1 MQQLQVQTIA
11 PRQCLPD
18 FQADN
23 PASQAGHG
31 TRKQSLALPNTARC
45 SSVKQPRKRQPKP
58 ISLDPPRQSGRLA
71 SQAKVNYQEDTFAED
86 RKILSRLSTTGFVM
100 SSHKTPGKTVSEDM
114 SLMDVFKKS
123 PYYEAVDEP
132 VLRLVQ
138 ECMEAAK

>member
-1 MQQLQVQTIA
+1 MLS
-11 PRQCLPD
+11 L
-18 FQADN
+18 
-23 PASQAGHG
+23 HG
-31 TRKQSLALPNTARC
+31 TEEQREARLASIERAKQRLRLTQAFVDCVP
-45 SSVKQPRKRQPKP
+45 SVKQPRKRQPKP